1 MLDATVG
8 PDPLDAVTAGAAAHV
23 PRSYRDAF
31 AGALPFTSGGVL
43 KGARRGDI
51 ACSHA

>member
-1 MLDATVG
+1 MVASHVIRSDASAALPAAAAAPSVS
-8 PDPLDAVTAGAAAHV
+8 AVTTG
-23 PRSYRDAF
+23 